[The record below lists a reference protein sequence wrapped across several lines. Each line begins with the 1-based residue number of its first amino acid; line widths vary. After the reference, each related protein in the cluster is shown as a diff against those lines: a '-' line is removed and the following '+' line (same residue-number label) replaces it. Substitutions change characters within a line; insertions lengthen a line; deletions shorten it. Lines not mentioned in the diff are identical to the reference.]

1 MMQRLSYGAALATL
15 GWTLAAQ
22 AGAGAADPARVERGS
37 QLYLQMCRQ
46 CHGPEL
52 QSSGAGS
59 FDLRQFPSDDPQ
71 RFHNSVLH
79 GKNGMPAHDDI
90 LTGDDIDALFAYV
103 VATQHAQQARKP

>member
-1 MMQRLSYGAALATL
+1 MILGLRRCAALSAL
-15 GWTLAAQ
+15 GWTLTAQ
-22 AGAGAADPARVERGS
+22 AGAGAPDPARVEQGG

-59 FDLRQFPSDDPQ
+59 FDLRQFPPDDPQ
-71 RFHNSVLH
+71 RFHESVLH

-90 LTGDDIDALFAYV
+90 LMDDDIDALFAYV
-103 VATQHAQQARKP
+103 VATQQAQQAHKP